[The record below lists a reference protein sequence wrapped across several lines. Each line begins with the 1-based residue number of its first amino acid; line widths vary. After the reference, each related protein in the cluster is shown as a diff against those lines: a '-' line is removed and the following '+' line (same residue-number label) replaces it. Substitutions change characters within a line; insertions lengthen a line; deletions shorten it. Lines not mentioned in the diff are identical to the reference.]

1 MCHAL
6 HTHTK
11 HKQTYLKISE
21 FCKQLM
27 ASHCTKTLTHF
38 NSKHSLIK
46 RWHETPLSRWQL
58 KYCDST
64 RWFLWR
70 YSEVFDSCMVNQ
82 PWVMILIKPQWASL
96 LRNGIVLRRSRLM
109 AHHEVGLM
117 VELASVDCINCTS
130 VPVIPCGYC
139 PRGLLKGQ
147 KYFTHKIH
155 QSGTNA
161 HNYCQLLPDEC

>member
-1 MCHAL
+1 MNFSFNIAQPCSNTMCHAL
-6 HTHTK
+6 LTHTK
-11 HKQTYLKISE
+11 HKQTYLKISK

-27 ASHCTKTLTHF
+27 ASHCTKTLTHL

-70 YSEVFDSCMVNQ
+70 YSEVFDSCVVNQ

-109 AHHEVGLM
+109 AYHEVGLM
-117 VELASVDCINCTS
+117 VELASVDCINCACNTLW
-130 VPVIPCGYC
+130 
-139 PRGLLKGQ
+139 LLSQRPFKRAEIFHSQ
-147 KYFTHKIH
+147 NPSERH
-155 QSGTNA
+155 
-161 HNYCQLLPDEC
+161 